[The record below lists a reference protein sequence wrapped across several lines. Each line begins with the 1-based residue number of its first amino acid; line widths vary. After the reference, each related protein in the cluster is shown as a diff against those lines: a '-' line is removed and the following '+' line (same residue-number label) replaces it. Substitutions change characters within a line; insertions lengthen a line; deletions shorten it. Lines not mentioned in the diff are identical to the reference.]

1 MVRAMK
7 KKTKVIDLLV
17 KISKGEKT
25 PEYVRYRNYL
35 TGSFDTMMVCKENL
49 IYKLDQT
56 EIYLNDEL
64 EILDEEDKDIPLIP
78 DDELCK
84 FKGLEKLKS
93 TTYEM
98 LNFNFKV
105 LQEKINQVAEE
116 LNRRNNEEESSN
128 KD

>member
-1 MVRAMK
+1 MK

>member
-1 MVRAMK
+1 MK

-78 DDELCK
+78 DDELYLIEHINNY
-84 FKGLEKLKS
+84 GVDRNNAID
-93 TTYEM
+93 Y
-98 LNFNFKV
+98 NFKV
-105 LQEKINQVAEE
+105 LKEKINQVVEE
-116 LNRRNNEEESSN
+116 LGWNNEEESSN